1 MSTLSVDTIQGQTAA
16 AKVKMP
22 SGHIIQ
28 TVTKSFTNGTNTT
41 SQSFTDIT
49 GGSLAITPFF
59 STSKILVQ
67 LQYSIGFADSNTPYS
82 YGGIQVLRGSTDI
95 TPNIPTDGTGSFEF
109 GGSVGGASSVEFYQR
124 YSNVIID
131 SPSTTSS
138 TTYTTKIKA
147 YGAGGGS
154 VYVNPGSV
162 VVGKSHIIL
171 MELAQ

>member
-1 MSTLSVDTIQGQTAA
+1 MSTLSVDTIQGKTTAGT
-16 AKVKMP
+16 VKMP

-28 TVTKSFTNGTNTT
+28 TVTTSFTNSTNTT
-41 SQSFTDIT
+41 STSFTDIA

-67 LQYSIGFADSNTPYS
+67 LQYSIGYADANTRYA
-82 YGGIQVLRGSTDI
+82 YGAIQVLRGSTDI
-95 TPNIPTDGTGSFEF
+95 TANIPTDGTGSFEF
-109 GGSVGGASSVEFYQR
+109 GGNAGGATSCEFYDR

-138 TTYTTKIKA
+138 TTYTTKIRA
-147 YGAGGGS
+147 YGSGGGS
-154 VYVNPGSV
+154 VYVNPGSSA
-162 VVGKSHIIL
+162 VGKSHLIL

>member
-1 MSTLSVDTIQGQTAA
+1 
-16 AKVKMP
+16 
-22 SGHIIQ
+22 Q
-28 TVTKSFTNGTNTT
+28 TVTTSFTNGTNTT
-41 SQSFTDIT
+41 STSFTNIA

-67 LQYSIGFADSNTPYS
+67 LQYNIGFVDSNTPYV

-109 GGSVGGASSVEFYQR
+109 GGSVGGANSVEFYQR

-147 YGAGGGS
+147 YGVGGGT

-162 VVGKSHIIL
+162 VVGKSHLIL

>member
-1 MSTLSVDTIQGQTAA
+1 MSTLSVDTIQGKTTAT
-16 AKVKMP
+16 KVQMP

-28 TVTKSFTNGTNTT
+28 TTTTSFTSSTITT
-41 SQSFTDIT
+41 STSFTDIT

-67 LQYSIGFADSNTPYS
+67 LQYSIGFADSNTRYA
-82 YGGIQVLRGSTDI
+82 YGAIQVLRGSTDI
-95 TPNIPTDGTGSFEF
+95 TANVPTDGTGSFEF
-109 GGSVGGASSVEFYQR
+109 GGNAGGATSCEFFQR

-131 SPSTTSS
+131 SPSTTSA

-162 VVGKSHIIL
+162 AVGKSHLIL

>member
-28 TVTKSFTNGTNTT
+28 TVTTSFTNTTNTT
-41 SQSFTDIT
+41 STSFTDIT

-67 LQYSIGFADSNTPYS
+67 LQYSVGFADSNTNYA
-82 YGGIQVLRGSTDI
+82 YGAIQVLRGSTDI
-95 TPNIPTDGTGSFEF
+95 TTNIPTDGTGSFEF
-109 GGSVGGASSVEFYQR
+109 GGNAGGASAVEFYQR

-154 VYVNPGSV
+154 VYVNPGSSN
-162 VVGKSHIIL
+162 VGKSHLIL